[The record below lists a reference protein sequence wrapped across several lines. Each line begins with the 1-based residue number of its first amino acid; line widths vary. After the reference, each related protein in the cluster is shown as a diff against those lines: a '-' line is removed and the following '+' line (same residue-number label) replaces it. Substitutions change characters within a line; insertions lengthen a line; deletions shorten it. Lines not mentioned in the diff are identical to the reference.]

1 MMHLKRI
8 LTRTVLLAWLAVP
21 ALALAQSEE
30 NAPHPL
36 QPGAAGSEHEDPH
49 GVKAAHG
56 GEAGEHVEHGAD
68 HHELAPINWIDFG
81 NKEQLPYAA
90 AAINFV
96 LLLAIYVRY
105 GKKPVADA
113 LKKRK
118 TDIAH
123 DIEEAAR
130 VKREAE
136 ERAKKYQADLANLDQ
151 DLEVARQALVEAG
164 KKERERIV
172 AEAKERAVR
181 MKRDADTLL
190 VQEAK
195 QKNQDLT
202 IETIERATTTA
213 EELLKTKLT
222 QEDHL
227 RLAEEFLAELGQ
239 RQVDG
244 AAGATTTTARGAA

>member
-1 MMHLKRI
+1 MMRLKRL
-8 LTRTVLLAWLAVP
+8 LTRAAVAASLTLP
-21 ALALAQSEE
+21 VVALAQHEE
-30 NAPHPL
+30 AAPH
-36 QPGAAGSEHEDPH
+36 AAQAPTGTEHADPH
-49 GVKAAHG
+49 GAKAEGHAAEGHG
-56 GEAGEHVEHGAD
+56 GG
-68 HHELAPINWIDFG
+68 HHETPAINWADFG

-90 AAINFV
+90 AAINFI
-96 LLLAIYVRY
+96 LLLAIYINF
-105 GKKPVADA
+105 GKKPVSDA

-118 TDIAH
+118 ADIAH

-172 AEAKERAVR
+172 AEAKERAAR

-202 IETIERATTTA
+202 IEAIERATSTA
-213 EELLKTKLT
+213 EQLLKTKLT

-227 RLAEEFLAELGQ
+227 RLAEDFLAELGARTPDQ
-239 RQVDG
+239 
-244 AAGATTTTARGAA
+244 ARGAA

>member
-1 MMHLKRI
+1 MMRLKHLFTRAVLI
-8 LTRTVLLAWLAVP
+8 ASLTVP

-30 NAPHPL
+30 HAPHPL
-36 QPGAAGSEHEDPH
+36 KPNAAGAEHEDPH

-56 GEAGEHVEHGAD
+56 GEHGEHQEHGAD
-68 HHELAPINWIDFG
+68 HGPIPAINWADFS
-81 NKEQLPYAA
+81 NHEQLPYVASLL
-90 AAINFV
+90 NFV
-96 LLLAIYVRY
+96 VLLAIYVKF
-105 GKKPVADA
+105 GKKPVSEA

-118 TDIAH
+118 ADIAQ

-172 AEAKERAVR
+172 AEAKERATR
-181 MKRDADTLL
+181 MKRDAETRL

-195 QKNQDLT
+195 QKSQDLT
-202 IETIERATTTA
+202 IETVERATEVA
-213 EELLKTKLT
+213 EQLLKNKLT

-227 RLAEEFLAELGQ
+227 RLAEEFLNDLGK
-239 RQVDG
+239 RPVDAKPAMVGG
-244 AAGATTTTARGAA
+244 AA

>member
-1 MMHLKRI
+1 MMRI
-8 LTRTVLLAWLAVP
+8 QRLFTHAALLAALAVP
-21 ALALAQSEE
+21 FTALAQHE
-30 NAPHPL
+30 APHGTEAREGHGGGEGHGSGSGEGH
-36 QPGAAGSEHEDPH
+36 GAAKGEHA
-49 GVKAAHG
+49 AAHG
-56 GEAGEHVEHGAD
+56 EEHGPIA
-68 HHELAPINWIDFG
+68 AINWVDFG
-81 NKEQLPYAA
+81 NHEQLPYAA

-96 LLLAIYVRY
+96 LLLAIYVKY

-136 ERAKKYQADLANLDQ
+136 ERAKKYQADLGNLDQ

-202 IETIERATTTA
+202 IETIERATSAA
-213 EELLKTKLT
+213 EQILKSKLT

-227 RLAEEFLAELGQ
+227 RLAEEFLADLGK
-239 RQVDG
+239 RSVDS
-244 AAGATTTTARGAA
+244 AVRGAA